1 MKTAF
6 IATLVALIAT
16 NSIVQ
21 ARLSVPTSSLTKQV
35 DHRFLA
41 EEEVK
46 ADKKWLKKLAIQSLE
61 SQVSEREIFDH
72 LGLKSGAFR
81 IFSRFSDEQFLEN
94 VGGAQIP

>member
-61 SQVSEREIFDH
+61 SKVSEKDIFNH
-72 LGLKSGAFR
+72 LGLKSFGTFG
-81 IFSRFSDEQFLEN
+81 IFSRISHEQFLEN
-94 VGGAQIP
+94 VGGA

>member
-6 IATLVALIAT
+6 LATLVALIAT

-61 SQVSEREIFDH
+61 SQVSEKEILNH
-72 LGLKSGAFR
+72 LGWKSFGAFG
-81 IFSRFSDEQFLEN
+81 IFSGFSHEKFLEN
-94 VGGAQIP
+94 VV